1 MTKIYA
7 ILKLI
12 RWYNCLISVLVVIVA
27 AWLLPDYPPV
37 NFMILACLI
46 IFFITAFGNIH
57 NDVIDIEADNINHP
71 ERPLPQGLLS
81 PETASLIGTL
91 FMLVGLS
98 LAFLLSMKI
107 FIVACLA
114 AILLYL
120 YNSFLKRIP
129 LLSNITVA
137 VLGALAFIFSGF
149 LSSEYHLFEFSL
161 INAGAVFAFWFH
173 LGREIIK
180 DLEDYKGDS
189 KYGVKT
195 LEDLLFIEIESIQAE
210 DKFKSRLNNIRDALN
225 SSLAYYSLIPSSYVV
240 PLAFNGITSVYQLV
254 QTEFS
259 GLQDSMEII
268 REDTYN
274 MARNSINLVD
284 ILTHKKTE
292 SEFRVKLSSLRAF
305 TPKQLL
311 KIQEVGIDNVIDLYF
326 RLDPDRCPKSVIAS
340 VDGVKRVLEKPV
352 AVLPLVKQAF
362 PSKIPLLF
370 NAGITSIIEFLFW
383 DKDEVA
389 EILEIKRYEIS
400 KYRKMNLSELK
411 RKKNLGTPI
420 RNFVRISEQYY
431 EPLHEFG
438 IDNIED
444 LYFYGKRYSE
454 LIPNDVVPEKLIK
467 ACISDL
473 EMPIVK
479 LADLP
484 IPSAQELV
492 KKGINRII
500 DFLYWPEESLKNV
513 HGLSAAKTK
522 KIKSNIR
529 LRRKS
534 DVLGQLD
541 SYMGG

>member
-1 MTKIYA
+1 MNIDSEDKKLEGVSECLM
-7 ILKLI
+7 ILDGPINRLSEDLSMDKL
-12 RWYNCLISVLVVIVA
+12 RKL
-27 AWLLPDYPPV
+27 V
-37 NFMILACLI
+37 NFNITTLASW
-46 IFFITAFGNIH
+46 FYTP
-57 NDVIDIEADNINHP
+57 ND
-71 ERPLPQGLLS
+71 
-81 PETASLIGTL
+81 
-91 FMLVGLS
+91 S
-98 LAFLLSMKI
+98 LATALGMSNEEINNLKQNFNFESVGKGI
-107 FIVACLA
+107 ESEVSISDVVETGFISFEELA
-114 AILLYL
+114 
-120 YNSFLKRIP
+120 SHRI
-129 LLSNITVA
+129 
-137 VLGALAFIFSGF
+137 
-149 LSSEYHLFEFSL
+149 
-161 INAGAVFAFWFH
+161 
-173 LGREIIK
+173 
-180 DLEDYKGDS
+180 
-189 KYGVKT
+189 KT
-195 LEDLLFIEIESIQAE
+195 LEDLLFIEIGSIQAE
-210 DKFKSRLNNIRDALN
+210 DRFKIRLNNLRDALN

-259 GLQDSMEII
+259 DLEDEMGII

-311 KIQEVGIDNVIDLYF
+311 KIQNLGIDNVIDLYF
-326 RLDPDRCPKSVIAS
+326 RLDHDRCPKSVIPA
-340 VDGVKRVLEKPV
+340 VDGVKRVLEKPI
-352 AVLPLVKQAF
+352 ALLPLVKQTF
-362 PSKIPLLF
+362 PGKIPLLF

-400 KYRKMNLSELK
+400 KYRKMNLLELK

-420 RNFVRISEQYY
+420 RNFVRIPEQHY
-431 EPLHEFG
+431 ESLHEFG

-454 LIPNDVVPEKLIK
+454 LIPDDVVPTKLIK
-467 ACISDL
+467 ACVSDL

-492 KKGINRII
+492 KKGVNRII
-500 DFLYWPEESLKNV
+500 DFLYWPEESLKNI
-513 HGLSAAKTK
+513 HGLSAAKIK

-529 LRRKS
+529 LRRKT

-541 SYMGG
+541 AYMGG